1 MLVSTLA
8 QANQPKELFSLK
20 KPEEIK
26 DRQSTKRINYYKMK
40 WKTNLLRERGFIEC
54 IVIKKDLQS

>member
-1 MLVSTLA
+1 MLGSTLA

-40 WKTNLLRERGFIEC
+40 WKTNLL
-54 IVIKKDLQS
+54 